1 MAEAMNELCN
11 LTQHLQVDDDQLSDL
26 KLKNGYSLFPHQEKV
41 MLWMKHRENLTK
53 KECRKEGEKTWGV
66 RGGIISLCMGL
77 GKTLTALAYSFQN
90 KASFPT
96 LVITSKTVIH
106 EWKTEGVE
114 KFFDS
119 KNIRVLYLHRD
130 FINNIE
136 NMS

>member
-1 MAEAMNELCN
+1 
-11 LTQHLQVDDDQLSDL
+11 
-26 KLKNGYSLFPHQEKV
+26 
-41 MLWMKHRENLTK
+41 
-53 KECRKEGEKTWGV
+53 
-66 RGGIISLCMGL
+66 MGL

-136 NMS
+136 KICRDDIMTYDIVITTYDVCLLLVRKVVIFCSVLKWEKNNL

>member
-1 MAEAMNELCN
+1 MGFG
-11 LTQHLQVDDDQLSDL
+11 
-26 KLKNGYSLFPHQEKV
+26 KNTYCFSILFSKQSF
-41 MLWMKHRENLTK
+41 
-53 KECRKEGEKTWGV
+53 
-66 RGGIISLCMGL
+66 IS
-77 GKTLTALAYSFQN
+77 
-90 KASFPT
+90 T

-136 NMS
+136 KICRDDIMTYDIVITHMTWCLLLVRKVVIFCSVLKWEKNNL

>member
-1 MAEAMNELCN
+1 MYGFG
-11 LTQHLQVDDDQLSDL
+11 
-26 KLKNGYSLFPHQEKV
+26 KNTYCFSILFSKQ
-41 MLWMKHRENLTK
+41 
-53 KECRKEGEKTWGV
+53 
-66 RGGIISLCMGL
+66 
-77 GKTLTALAYSFQN
+77 
-90 KASFPT
+90 ASFPT

-136 NMS
+136 KICRDDIMTYDIVITTYDVCLFACKKGSYFCSVLKWEKNNL